1 MNNTQQA
8 NSVEKQE
15 DMENERRQE
24 ILMDSQPRLRIFR
37 FKHIKTCL
45 DENQKEKIYSRSK
58 GAKISKSNEML
69 EQDKDDRSRNRAA
82 SKKAASRYEQNAY
95 NSDSFEQRSN
105 THLDKEL
112 NSISRNQQHSS
123 ASPRADVGSNVVM
136 I

>member
-1 MNNTQQA
+1 
-8 NSVEKQE
+8 
-15 DMENERRQE
+15 
-24 ILMDSQPRLRIFR
+24 
-37 FKHIKTCL
+37 
-45 DENQKEKIYSRSK
+45 
-58 GAKISKSNEML
+58 ML

-123 ASPRADVGSNVVM
+123 ASPRADIGSNVVM